1 MSSQDLPSAV
11 IYRSWE
17 RAASPKSIQM
27 PPLSQ
32 SSLGGNLG
40 ESRRAIFTDAVTR
53 KLRSS
58 VLLDGIRDSILSTF
72 SQHRYDS
79 QVVKKGLGAP
89 GSVVRSLPRDS
100 LETRTLQTVID
111 DMKEH
116 ELDAEVIEQG
126 VWSLMELAK
135 GETIRVADQTEWP
148 SADRSVVLNI
158 SDVTCLA

>member
-58 VLLDGIRDSILSTF
+58 VLLEGIRDSILSTI
-72 SQHRYDS
+72 SQHRDDS
-79 QVVKKGLGAP
+79 QVGLPAP
-89 GSVVRSLPRDS
+89 SLCS
-100 LETRTLQTVID
+100 YI
-111 DMKEH
+111 
-116 ELDAEVIEQG
+116 
-126 VWSLMELAK
+126 S
-135 GETIRVADQTEWP
+135 IRP
-148 SADRSVVLNI
+148 
-158 SDVTCLA
+158 